1 MKMQM
6 QLIIKLK
13 KKWLMWKDKGVMKA
27 TFRRGHNYSWKKKE
41 NTDATFCKLTY
52 SKTVGGLL

>member
-27 TFRRGHNYSWKKKE
+27 TFRRGHNYSRKQKE

-52 SKTVGGLL
+52 